1 MEQAWVPSPG
11 VERRDPKGEIVR
23 VARIVVP
30 ALAVWASTGWA
41 STGWASAGWLGHP
54 AYGFAAARPPAPG
67 GSVATVPH
75 REAVRPL
82 ERPGRHAAAG
92 PRQEAA
98 RQAGQAPG
106 RVCAYRLRGVSAGG
120 FLHVRGGAGRR
131 HAPVGR
137 LRVSDGGFA
146 GACAV
151 THGWIAVRAA
161 DGASGF
167 ASARY
172 LHRLDLSGRPSLSCA
187 YRLKH
192 VHKGGYLNV
201 RESAGLGHVP
211 VGKISPAQGNIA
223 GACAADHGW
232 VAVDTADGIPGWAAA
247 RYLRKIP

>member
-1 MEQAWVPSPG
+1 M
-11 VERRDPKGEIVR
+11 R
-23 VARIVVP
+23 VARSVVP
-30 ALAVWASTGWA
+30 ALAVWAS
-41 STGWASAGWLGHP
+41 AGWLGLP
-54 AYGFAAARPPAPG
+54 AHGFAAARPPVPG
-67 GSVATVPH
+67 GPAAAVPH
-75 REAVRPL
+75 REAVRPP
-82 ERPGRHAAAG
+82 ERPGSSG
-92 PRQEAA
+92 SRQEVT
-98 RQAGQAPG
+98 RQIEQAPG
-106 RVCAYRLRGVSAGG
+106 RVCAYRLRGVRTGG
-120 FLHVRGGAGRR
+120 FLHVREGAGRR

-146 GACAV
+146 GSCAV

-201 RESAGLGHVP
+201 RDGAGLGHAP
-211 VGKISPAQGNIA
+211 VGKIRPAQGDIA
-223 GACAADHGW
+223 GACTAGHGW
-232 VAVDTADGIPGWAAA
+232 VAVDTADGIPGWASA

>member
-1 MEQAWVPSPG
+1 M
-11 VERRDPKGEIVR
+11 R
-23 VARIVVP
+23 VARSVVP
-30 ALAVWASTGWA
+30 ALAV
-41 STGWASAGWLGHP
+41 WASAGWLGHP
-54 AYGFAAARPPAPG
+54 AYGLGVRPPAPG
-67 GSVATVPH
+67 GSVVTVPH
-75 REAVRPL
+75 REPARPP

-92 PRQEAA
+92 SRQEAA

-187 YRLKH
+187 YRLRH
-192 VHKGGYLNV
+192 VHKGGHLNV

-232 VAVDTADGIPGWAAA
+232 VAVDTADGIPGWASA